1 MEGVKDKYQEIK
13 INDLSEL
20 KTIIEFK
27 KDFFE
32 KLLAAEYF
40 YKKTNKPNNYLYGYI
55 DVLKKM
61 ENKDFEGL
69 HLCIIGSIKDWI
81 YDSLDTDTCNLED
94 LQNEINK
101 S

>member
-32 KLLAAEYF
+32 KLLEA
-40 YKKTNKPNNYLYGYI
+40 
-55 DVLKKM
+55 
-61 ENKDFEGL
+61 
-69 HLCIIGSIKDWI
+69 
-81 YDSLDTDTCNLED
+81 
-94 LQNEINK
+94 
-101 S
+101 

>member
-1 MEGVKDKYQEIK
+1 
-13 INDLSEL
+13 
-20 KTIIEFK
+20 
-27 KDFFE
+27 
-32 KLLAAEYF
+32 
-40 YKKTNKPNNYLYGYI
+40 
-55 DVLKKM
+55 M